1 MLATLVVPVAL
12 AGVTFVLYRCG
23 VREGCRWAAWLAALV
38 MAAGSFTVL
47 HVFER
52 GLTAGVLLE
61 SLVLV
66 MAGGGHSA
74 AKGQV
79 VVWNVKTGERLFTVG
94 DELDAVLGADISA
107 DQTRIALGSSGK
119 IVRIYSTADGAVQSE
134 IKKHTDW
141 VYCCAFSPD
150 GVLLA
155 SGDRIQPTAREQLR
169 WGAIPGWRHRGT

>member
-66 MAGGGHSA
+66 MAGGGLIARQCLGRQDAGRRSHFR
-74 AKGQV
+74 V
-79 VVWNVKTGERLFTVG
+79 HRL
-94 DELDAVLGADISA
+94 
-107 DQTRIALGSSGK
+107 K
-119 IVRIYSTADGAVQSE
+119 
-134 IKKHTDW
+134 
-141 VYCCAFSPD
+141 
-150 GVLLA
+150 
-155 SGDRIQPTAREQLR
+155 
-169 WGAIPGWRHRGT
+169 RGLF